1 MGGLTTQDI
10 KRFRLSAR
18 GVALAYNWWSLFV
31 RLANSTTRLEA
42 ITIQPFLLAG
52 VAGKTRHAGQQP
64 NHCAHAR
71 ERHPSDAPANAGES
85 LAEDMEKHCGAIA
98 PEIRLAVC
106 LRADYHKG
114 RQL

>member
-1 MGGLTTQDI
+1 M
-10 KRFRLSAR
+10 
-18 GVALAYNWWSLFV
+18 

-42 ITIQPFLLAG
+42 ITIRPFLLAG

-71 ERHPSDAPANAGES
+71 ERHPSDAPVDAGES
-85 LAEDMEKHCGAIA
+85 LAEDMEKHCEAIA